1 MTATVMDMTG
11 RVLAEGEAVT
21 EDRQEQEDRAQ
32 LREVWDEMPAFVRA
46 LAQKYELRYPDMVE
60 VLIHSLLTEATG
72 AAEKHERAAEVVEFI
87 RSRFFEQEGE

>member
-11 RVLAEGEAVT
+11 RVLDVGEEVT

-32 LREVWDEMPAFVRA
+32 LRAAWDEIPALVRE
-46 LAQKYELRYPDMVE
+46 LAVTYDQSYPVMAE
-60 VLIHSLLTEATG
+60 VVMHSLLTEATG